1 MHVEAVS
8 EGEKPQTDDDK
19 IDSEE
24 EKQKFESED
33 EKQVQIAVESETE
46 QTVDTTEDGERPP
59 ELLSDHPLLSMAET
73 LVDSGLD
80 VERPDTELEER
91 SMSPSMTQK
100 RRSRSRGSKDLKGKL
115 WLPPSPMPQP
125 TGDTSASFTCDTTDG
140 SPCYNIHAEFRLL
153 TAVSFFT
160 VSTTRQIERPG
171 KQPSKGYLVNAA
183 SQNWPEAVEKRGT
196 TSPHRRFLHDHPQHV
211 SL

>member
-125 TGDTSASFTCDTTDG
+125 TGDSS
-140 SPCYNIHAEFRLL
+140 SPVTLL
-153 TAVSFFT
+153 MVPPVITPMPNFAFLQQS
-160 VSTTRQIERPG
+160 
-171 KQPSKGYLVNAA
+171 
-183 SQNWPEAVEKRGT
+183 
-196 TSPHRRFLHDHPQHV
+196 RFLRSPLQDRSSARGNSRARV
-211 SL
+211 T